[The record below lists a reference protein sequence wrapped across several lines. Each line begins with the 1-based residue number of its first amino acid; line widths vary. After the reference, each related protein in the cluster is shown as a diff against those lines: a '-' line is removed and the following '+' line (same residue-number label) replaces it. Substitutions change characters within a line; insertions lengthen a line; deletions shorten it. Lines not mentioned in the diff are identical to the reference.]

1 METYLAEPLR
11 PLLKSMTLKGF
22 LSFGYGAEE
31 FRLEPLNVLIG
42 PNGSGKSNL
51 VEALSVLR
59 AVPRDLPLPIRQGG
73 GVKDWLWK
81 GDSSKEGDRPA
92 ADSGTGF
99 GSGPSG
105 ARIELV
111 FTEGQLAQF
120 NSGDPAVRYRLIFG
134 AEGDSFVVL
143 DERLENVETR
153 PGESKPYFYFGYEH
167 GRPVLNVKAERRE
180 LRREAIDRTQS
191 ILSQRRDP
199 EIYPEL
205 GRLADVLARIRVY
218 RSWHFGPDAAV
229 RAACRPDVRTD
240 HLSEEFDNLP
250 ARLAALKGSPV
261 VKRRLVELVRE
272 LAPEFD
278 DFEVVP
284 EGGTL
289 SLYLTEGNLSI
300 PARRLS
306 DGTLRYLCL
315 LAILV
320 DPDPPPL
327 LAIEEPELGLHPDI
341 HLQLAGLLR
350 EASMRTQLVVTT
362 HSDILVDALTD
373 TPEAIVI
380 CEKVGGSTQLRR
392 LDSDQLKPWIEKYR
406 LGELWTR
413 GELGGTRW

>member
-1 METYLAEPLR
+1 MVESRR
-11 PLLKSMTLKGF
+11 PLLKAITLEGF

-31 FRLEPLNVLIG
+31 FPLEPLNVLIG

-51 VEALSVLR
+51 VEAVSVLR

-73 GVKDWLWK
+73 GVTDWLWK
-81 GDSSKEGDRPA
+81 GGSIREGDRTA
-92 ADSGTGF
+92 TGSGTGC
-99 GSGPSG
+99 GTGRSE
-105 ARIELV
+105 ARIELL
-111 FTEGQLAQF
+111 FAEGQLAKF
-120 NSGDPAVRYRLIFG
+120 SSGDPAVRYRLVFG

-143 DERLENVETR
+143 DERLENHEPR

-167 GRPVLNVKAERRE
+167 DRPVLNVKDGRRE
-180 LRREAIDRTQS
+180 LRWESIDRTQS

-199 EIYPEL
+199 EAYPEL

-240 HLSEEFDNLP
+240 YLSEAFDNLP
-250 ARLAALKGSPV
+250 SRLAALKRDPI

-272 LAPEFD
+272 LAPGFD
-278 DFEVVP
+278 DFEVIP
-284 EGGTL
+284 EGGAL

-315 LAILV
+315 LAVLV

-327 LAIEEPELGLHPDI
+327 IAIEEPELGLHPDI
-341 HLQLAGLLR
+341 QLQLAALLR
-350 EASMRTQLVVTT
+350 DASSRTQLVVTT
-362 HSDILVDALTD
+362 HSDVLVDALTE
-373 TPEAIVI
+373 TPQAIVV

-392 LDSDQLKPWIEKYR
+392 LDSERLKPWLEKYR

-413 GELGGTRW
+413 GELGGTCW

>member
-1 METYLAEPLR
+1 METHLAEPLL

-31 FRLEPLNVLIG
+31 IHLEPLNVLIG

-81 GDSSKEGDRPA
+81 ADSSREGDRPA
-92 ADSGTGF
+92 A
-99 GSGPSG
+99 GSGVNSPR

-111 FTEGQLAQF
+111 FTEGQLARF
-120 NSGDPAVRYRLIFG
+120 NSGDTAVRYRLVFG

-143 DERLENVETR
+143 DERLENVEPR
-153 PGESKPYFYFGYEH
+153 PGESKPYFYFGYER

-180 LRREAIDRTQS
+180 LRWEAIDRTQS

-205 GRLADVLARIRVY
+205 GRLADVLAQIRVY

-240 HLSEEFDNLP
+240 HLSEAFDNLP

-327 LAIEEPELGLHPDI
+327 IAIEEPELGLHTDI
-341 HLQLAGLLR
+341 HLLLAALLR
-350 EASMRTQLVVTT
+350 EASTRTQLVVTT

-373 TPEAIVI
+373 TPEAVVV

-392 LDSDQLKPWIEKYR
+392 LDSDQLKPWLEKYR

-413 GELGGTRW
+413 GELAGTRW